1 MFKYADKLVMKENK
15 DIIEIVGVSPAGQPI
30 RTESSDKNYLVTIY
44 GHKLYL
50 SEELMVKMFELY
62 KPEIKPE
69 EKTITE
75 IIEEISPKEVKP
87 EIKQRKRKPKVS

>member
-50 SEELMVKMFELY
+50 PEELMVKMFELY

-69 EKTITE
+69 VKTITE
-75 IIEEISPKEVKP
+75 IIEEIIPQDKA
-87 EIKQRKRKPKVS
+87 IKTRKRKQKVG